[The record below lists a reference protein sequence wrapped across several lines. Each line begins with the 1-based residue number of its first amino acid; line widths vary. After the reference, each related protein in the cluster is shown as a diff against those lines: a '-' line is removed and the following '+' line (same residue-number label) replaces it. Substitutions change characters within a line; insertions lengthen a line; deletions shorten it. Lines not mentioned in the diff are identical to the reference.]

1 MTGIQQPKV
10 VVIGSGSLFFGRQAI
25 WQMVHSP
32 HLNGGTLALVD
43 KDPARMEKMGLLA
56 QKVVAETGVSLRIE
70 VASDWRD
77 ALPDADFVVLSF
89 ADDTVRYRGL
99 DCQISEKYGL
109 RMCSGDTIGPGGIFR
124 AMRELPLI
132 MECLADIERL
142 CPDAWAINYIN
153 PSAVNGM
160 AIARYAPQIKSFAL
174 CDSLHMPHVK
184 LRYAMHAGLIDDA
197 DEWNDALA
205 DDFDLR
211 IAGVNHFTWML
222 KAEYQGRNLTPQI
235 AASLRDS
242 AVAAGMDGDK
252 SAKALFND
260 EIAWQLYEIFGCV
273 PVCVSHTKE
282 YLRFYQGHGRLPDGI
297 PPLSIWDTEPRYDRH
312 EAMWKQVDDFI
323 SGAQPISEF
332 MTTLGPDHATD
343 IIENMVGGLG
353 QPFYINTY
361 NRGAVGN
368 MSDDSFLELL
378 CDVDMDGPRPRPVGE
393 MPRGI
398 ARLCKRAHSRY
409 ARTDSG
415 SHRQGRLQLAAPR
428 HDDRPA
434 HEFNRR
440 CRCHP
445 ARSAGRRARGSA
457 RPLVRGAD
465 YIALELLWNCQHAF
479 QSRQGLPAV
488 KHELNDGDE
497 DGGQDAHGNDNAPSQ
512 IGAQLLDVFFRG
524 EMWKNGFQCCNA
536 FRVSIRRFQDQ
547 TGFHS

>member
-160 AIARYAPQIKSFAL
+160 AIARYAPRVKSFAL

-393 MPRGI
+393 MPRGLRGLSELVLDTHELTAEAIVKADYTLLRRAMMTDPLTNSI
-398 ARLCKRAHSRY
+398 ADADAILRDL
-409 ARTDSG
+409 
-415 SHRQGRLQLAAPR
+415 LAAER
-428 HDDRPA
+428 
-434 HEFNRR
+434 E
-440 CRCHP
+440 
-445 ARSAGRRARGSA
+445 
-457 RPLVRGAD
+457 
-465 YIALELLWNCQHAF
+465 ALPDHWY
-479 QSRQGLPAV
+479 
-488 KHELNDGDE
+488 
-497 DGGQDAHGNDNAPSQ
+497 
-512 IGAQLLDVFFRG
+512 G
-524 EMWKNGFQCCNA
+524 E
-536 FRVSIRRFQDQ
+536 RII
-547 TGFHS
+547 